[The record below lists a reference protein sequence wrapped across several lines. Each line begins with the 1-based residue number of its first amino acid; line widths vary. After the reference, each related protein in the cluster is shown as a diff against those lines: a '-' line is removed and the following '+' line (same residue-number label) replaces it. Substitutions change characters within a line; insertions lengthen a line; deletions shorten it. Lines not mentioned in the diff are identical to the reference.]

1 MKFRISQDCDYVN
14 GYLRYG
20 HLEGEIEVNS
30 KEELEKMIKEN
41 PAEVREYMNLII
53 DDYEVND
60 YDEGD
65 NPIEFK
71 EIKED
76 N

>member
-30 KEELEKMIKEN
+30 KEEL
-41 PAEVREYMNLII
+41 
-53 DDYEVND
+53 
-60 YDEGD
+60 
-65 NPIEFK
+65 
-71 EIKED
+71 
-76 N
+76 

>member
-20 HLEGEIEVNS
+20 HLEGEIEVDN

-41 PAEVREYMNLII
+41 PEELRDYMGLIV

-60 YDEGD
+60 HDEGD
-65 NPIEFK
+65 NPIEFE